1 MKLKH
6 VLKFLVP
13 LMLATFMFAGC
24 GGGQASNSSGKVAI
38 TFWAAP
44 NPPQV
49 KFWTDMAKGFMAQN
63 PKITVTVKAMPES
76 PTSEA
81 AIQAALAGNTA
92 PTASENIFTGFASQ
106 LSQSQALV
114 PLDQMPGFN
123 QVIQARNMQKTMA
136 NWKFSDGHSYVIPMY
151 SNPMLVGWRMDI
163 LRQIG
168 YNQPPRTYSQ
178 VIAMG
183 KKLQAK
189 FPKKFV
195 WVGQPLGDDSWYQR
209 WFDFFTL
216 YDAASNGHSFI
227 TGDKLTAD
235 EQSALQT
242 LTFVQQLSQQHML
255 MTQNVTDPFETGLAV
270 MNVIGPWTFPT
281 WQQKYPNLKLNDT
294 YVLTPPPVP
303 DSMASSSVDTTK
315 TFGDS
320 KGIVIYRQASPEQ
333 QQAAWQFFKWTLSDA
348 QHDLAWLQTTGEAPA
363 RDDLGANSVFTSYY
377 QQNPQL
383 LAYAKNISNAIPAI
397 QNANYTSI
405 QQSLGDDAW
414 IPVIKGQTT
423 PEQGWQ
429 KWKSSVQL
437 SSGN

>member
-1 MKLKH
+1 MKLNRFLGILAIMLISAS
-6 VLKFLVP
+6 VL
-13 LMLATFMFAGC
+13 TGC
-24 GGGQASNSSGKVAI
+24 GGNQSSSTSGNTSI

-49 KFWTDMAKGFMAQN
+49 QYWTEMAKEFMAQN
-63 PKITVTVKAMPES
+63 HKITVTVKAMPET

-81 AIQAALAGNTA
+81 GIQAALAGNAA
-92 PTASENIFTGFASQ
+92 PTASENVFTGFASQ
-106 LSQSQALV
+106 LAQSQVLV
-114 PLDQMPGFN
+114 PLDQMSSYN
-123 QVIQARNMQKTMA
+123 QVIQARSMQKTMA

-178 VIAMG
+178 VIDMG

-189 FPKKFV
+189 FPNKFV
-195 WVGQPLGDDSWYQR
+195 WVGQPLGQDTWYQR
-209 WFDFFTL
+209 WFDFFVL

-227 TGDKLTAD
+227 NGSKLTAD
-235 EQSALQT
+235 DQAAQQS
-242 LTFVQQLSQQHML
+242 LTFAQQLSQQHML
-255 MTQNVTDPFETGLAV
+255 LTQATTDPFETGVSV

-320 KGIVIYRQASPEQ
+320 KGVVIYKQASTEQ
-333 QQAAWQFFKWTLSDA
+333 QQAAWQFLKWVLSNP
-348 QHDLAWLQTTGEAPA
+348 QHDLQWQQLTGLIPA
-363 RDDLGANSVFTSYY
+363 RDDLGTNPTFKSYY

-383 LAYAKNISNAIPAI
+383 LQYAKNISNAIPALE
-397 QNANYTSI
+397 NANYTNI
-405 QQSLGDDAW
+405 QLELGDDAW
-414 IPVIKGQTT
+414 LPAIQGKVSPS
-423 PEQGWQ
+423 QGWQ
-429 KWKSSVQL
+429 NWKSAVQ
-437 SSGN
+437 SSLGS